1 MNGISSYLKS
11 KSHLKKNAVYLFAL
25 LLVLGVALNYI
36 KLFTAD
42 IRKSEL
48 SYEHD
53 RMSEM
58 ADIYAENIKKS
69 IKTYIDFTSLATAA
83 ISASGEINPSKVHQI
98 LQNIVDN
105 TDFLSLSATFNDGS
119 YIMAA
124 EKGLNIP
131 PPVSV
136 QNTHETEMHFK
147 ILDGNKYLVI
157 SLH

>member
-1 MNGISSYLKS
+1 M
-11 KSHLKKNAVYLFAL
+11 
-25 LLVLGVALNYI
+25 LGVALNYI

-147 ILDGNKYLVI
+147 ISKTSSLDKPKRSFNRALGLKCNKTAPKSKIIFLYL
-157 SLH
+157 L

>member
-1 MNGISSYLKS
+1 M
-11 KSHLKKNAVYLFAL
+11 YLFAL

-105 TDFLSLSATFNDGS
+105 STF
-119 YIMAA
+119 
-124 EKGLNIP
+124 P
-131 PPVSV
+131 P
-136 QNTHETEMHFK
+136 QE
-147 ILDGNKYLVI
+147 
-157 SLH
+157 